1 MIHPSRL
8 NKSLSIQYRMMSL
21 HRETQLARQSI
32 DALGKKINSLRAKMT
47 ERENEIAAEEQR
59 LVEAI
64 EQNDTDDVMLTKK
77 SLHRQKLSH
86 KMLIKTYNETVNE
99 LNQRGFEM
107 AMPLP
112 IE

>member
-1 MIHPSRL
+1 ML
-8 NKSLSIQYRMMSL
+8 SL

-32 DALGKKINSLRAKMT
+32 DALGKKINSLRARINEK
-47 ERENEIAAEEQR
+47 ENEIAAEEER
-59 LVEAI
+59 LIEAI
-64 EQNDTDDVMLTKK
+64 EQNDIDDICLTKK
-77 SLHRQKLSH
+77 SLKRQKVSH
-86 KMLIKTYNETVNE
+86 KMLIKSYNETVNE